1 MQISHDGRLQIIGR
15 KDCET
20 VPPKIEKAM
29 ILKKIQSPA
38 KTQRLRRDMK
48 RFFCK
53 TVPFLQ
59 AKNHIKKS
67 PIVK

>member
-29 ILKKIQSPA
+29 IQKNTKPRQNATASAGHETL
-38 KTQRLRRDMK
+38 
-48 RFFCK
+48 FCK
-53 TVPFLQ
+53 TVPLLQ
-59 AKNHIKKS
+59 AKNHIIKS

>member
-29 ILKKIQSPA
+29 ILKKYKAPP
-38 KTQRLRRDMK
+38 K
-48 RFFCK
+48 RNGFGG
-53 TVPFLQ
+53 T
-59 AKNHIKKS
+59 
-67 PIVK
+67 